1 MSGPF
6 SVIYEDE
13 HLLVLDKPSGL
24 LSIPGRGPDKQDCL
38 LARVQAQHPEALLV
52 HRLDM
57 ATSGL
62 LIMARS
68 PELQKQLGHCF
79 EKRRVSKR
87 YQAVVLGDMGPAGS
101 TGLIYLPVLI
111 DWLNRPRSIICREH
125 GKPSQTQWTSLGSGP
140 LPGTTRLLL
149 EPHTGRT
156 HQLRVHT
163 LALGHPIMGDP
174 LYAPE
179 SARLAVPRLWL
190 HAWQLELAH
199 PITGQAMQWVAPL
212 PF

>member
-1 MSGPF
+1 MSGAF
-6 SVIYEDE
+6 NVIYEDE

-38 LARVQAQHPEALLV
+38 LARVQAAHPETLLV

-68 PELQKQLGHCF
+68 PQVQKQLGQCF
-79 EKRRVSKR
+79 EKRGILKH
-87 YQAVVLGDMGPAGS
+87 YQAVVLGNMGSEGD
-101 TGLIYLPVLI
+101 TGLIDLPVRI
-111 DWLNRPRSIICREH
+111 DWLNRPRSIICH
-125 GKPSQTQWTSLGSGP
+125 QNGKPSQTRWTSLGAGP
-140 LPGTTRLLL
+140 WPGTTRLLL

-163 LALGHPIMGDP
+163 LALGHAIVGDP
-174 LYAPE
+174 LYAQADAPVT
-179 SARLAVPRLWL
+179 STRLLL
-190 HAWQLELAH
+190 HAWQLQLPH
-199 PITGQAMQWVAPL
+199 PVTGVAMHWQAPL

>member
-101 TGLIYLPVLI
+101 TGLIDLPVRI
-111 DWLNRPRSIICREH
+111 DWLNRPRSIICHEH

-190 HAWQLELAH
+190 HAWQLELVH

>member
-1 MSGPF
+1 MPGSF
-6 SVIYEDE
+6 HIIHEDE

-38 LARVQAQHPEALLV
+38 LARVQAVYPETLLI

-68 PELQKQLGHCF
+68 PAVQKQLGQYF
-79 EKRRVSKR
+79 EKRLVRKR
-87 YQAVVLGDMGPAGS
+87 YQAVVLGDMGPEGT
-101 TGLIYLPVLI
+101 TGLIDLPVRI
-111 DWLNRPRSIICREH
+111 DWLNRPRSIVCREH
-125 GKPSQTQWTSLGSGP
+125 GKPSQTQWTSLGEGP
-140 LPGTTRLLL
+140 WRNTTRLLL
-149 EPHTGRT
+149 QPHTGRT

-163 LALGHPIMGDP
+163 LALGHPMVGDP
-174 LYAPE
+174 LYAP
-179 SARLAVPRLWL
+179 AQACVTAPRLLL

-199 PITGQAMQWVAPL
+199 PVTGQVMHWQSPL

>member
-13 HLLVLDKPSGL
+13 HLLVLNKPSGL

-68 PELQKQLGHCF
+68 PELQKQLGQCF

-101 TGLIYLPVLI
+101 KGLIDLPVRI
-111 DWLNRPRSIICREH
+111 DWLNRPRSIICHEH

>member
-1 MSGPF
+1 MHASF
-6 SVIYEDE
+6 SVIHEDE
-13 HLLVLDKPSGL
+13 HVLVLDKPSGL
-24 LSIPGRGPDKQDCL
+24 LSIPGRGPDRQDCL
-38 LARVQAQHPEALLV
+38 LARVQACHPEALLV

-68 PELQKQLGHCF
+68 PEMQKQLGHCF
-79 EKRRVSKR
+79 EKRRVRKR
-87 YQAVVLGDMGPAGS
+87 YQAVVIGDMGPAGRS
-101 TGLIYLPVLI
+101 GLIDLPVRI
-111 DWLNRPRSIICREH
+111 DWLNRPRSIICNDH
-125 GKPSQTQWTSLGSGP
+125 GKPSLTEWTSLGPGP

-163 LALGHPIMGDP
+163 LALGHPMVGDP
-174 LYAPE
+174 LYSPSDTLL
-179 SARLAVPRLWL
+179 SAPRLLL
-190 HAWQLELAH
+190 HAWQLELHH
-199 PITGQAMQWVAPL
+199 PVTGQAMHWEAPL

>member
-13 HLLVLDKPSGL
+13 HLLVLNKPSGL

-68 PELQKQLGHCF
+68 PELQKQLGQCF

-101 TGLIYLPVLI
+101 TGLIDLPVRI
-111 DWLNRPRSIICREH
+111 DWLNRPRSIICHEH

>member
-1 MSGPF
+1 MSGTF
-6 SVIYEDE
+6 DVIYEDE
-13 HLLVLDKPSGL
+13 HLMVLDKPSGL

-38 LARVQAQHPEALLV
+38 LSRVQAVHPEALLV

-68 PELQKQLGHCF
+68 PKLQKQLGHCF
-79 EKRRVSKR
+79 EQRRVSKR
-87 YQAVVLGDMGPAGS
+87 YQAVVLGEMGTAGE
-101 TGLIYLPVLI
+101 TGLINLPVRI
-111 DWLNRPRSIICREH
+111 DWLNRPRSIICH
-125 GKPSQTQWTSLGSGP
+125 QNGKPSQTQWTSLGAGP
-140 LPGTTRLLL
+140 WPGTTRLLL

-163 LALGHPIMGDP
+163 LALGHPMVGDP
-174 LYAPE
+174 LYAPLDAPVT
-179 SARLAVPRLWL
+179 STRLLL
-190 HAWQLELAH
+190 HAWQLELVH
-199 PITGQAMQWVAPL
+199 PVTGQTMQWQAPL

>member
-1 MSGPF
+1 MLGPF

-13 HLLVLDKPSGL
+13 HLLVLNKPSGL

-68 PELQKQLGHCF
+68 PELQKQLGQCF

-101 TGLIYLPVLI
+101 TGLIDLPVRI
-111 DWLNRPRSIICREH
+111 DWLNRPRSIICHEH

>member
-1 MSGPF
+1 MSSSF
-6 SVIYEDE
+6 TVIYEDE

-38 LARVQAQHPEALLV
+38 LSRVQAHHPESLLV

-87 YQAVVLGDMGPAGS
+87 YQAVVIGDMGPAGS
-101 TGLIYLPVLI
+101 SGLIDLPVRI
-111 DWLNRPRSIICREH
+111 DWLNRPRSIICHER
-125 GKPSQTQWTSLGSGP
+125 GKPSKTLWTSLGLGP

-163 LALGHPIMGDP
+163 LALGHPMVGDP
-174 LYAPE
+174 LYAPLDTPHT
-179 SARLAVPRLWL
+179 APRLLL
-190 HAWQLELAH
+190 HAWQLALEH
-199 PITGQAMQWVAPL
+199 PVTGQAMHWEAPL

>member
-1 MSGPF
+1 MPGSF
-6 SVIYEDE
+6 HIIHEDE

-38 LARVQAQHPEALLV
+38 LARVQAVYPETLLV

-68 PELQKQLGHCF
+68 PAVQKQLGQYF
-79 EKRRVSKR
+79 EKRLVRKR
-87 YQAVVLGDMGPAGS
+87 YQAVVLGNMGAEGD
-101 TGLIYLPVLI
+101 TGLIDLPVRI
-111 DWLNRPRSIICREH
+111 DWLNRPRSIICHEH
-125 GKPSQTQWTSLGSGP
+125 GKPSQTHWTRLGQGP
-140 LPGTTRLLL
+140 WPNTTRLLL

-163 LALGHPIMGDP
+163 LALGHPIVGDP
-174 LYAPE
+174 LYAP
-179 SARLAVPRLWL
+179 ADACITAPRLLL
-190 HAWQLELAH
+190 HALTLSLAH
-199 PITGQAMQWVAPL
+199 PVSGQAMEWQAPL

>member
-1 MSGPF
+1 MSGTF
-6 SVIYEDE
+6 DVIYEDE
-13 HLLVLDKPSGL
+13 HLMVLDKPSGL

-38 LARVQAQHPEALLV
+38 LSRVQAVHPEALLV

-68 PELQKQLGHCF
+68 PKLQKQLGHCF
-79 EKRRVSKR
+79 EQRRVSKR
-87 YQAVVLGDMGPAGS
+87 YQAVVLGEMGTAGE
-101 TGLIYLPVLI
+101 TGLINLPVRI
-111 DWLNRPRSIICREH
+111 DWLNRPRSIICH
-125 GKPSQTQWTSLGSGP
+125 QNGKPSQTQWTSLGAGP
-140 LPGTTRLLL
+140 WPGTTRLLL

-163 LALGHPIMGDP
+163 LALGHPMVGDP
-174 LYAPE
+174 LYAPVDAPVT
-179 SARLAVPRLWL
+179 STRLLL
-190 HAWQLELAH
+190 HAWQLELVH
-199 PITGQAMQWVAPL
+199 PVTGQTMQWQAPL

>member
-1 MSGPF
+1 MPGSF
-6 SVIYEDE
+6 HIIHEDE

-38 LARVQAQHPEALLV
+38 LARVQAVYPETLLV

-68 PELQKQLGHCF
+68 PAVQKQLGQYF
-79 EKRRVSKR
+79 EKRLVRKR
-87 YQAVVLGDMGPAGS
+87 YQAVVLGNMGAEGD
-101 TGLIYLPVLI
+101 TGLIDLPVRI
-111 DWLNRPRSIICREH
+111 DWLNRPRSTICHEH
-125 GKPSQTQWTSLGSGP
+125 GKPSQTHWTRLGQGP
-140 LPGTTRLLL
+140 WPNTTRLLL

-163 LALGHPIMGDP
+163 LALGHPIVGDP
-174 LYAPE
+174 LYAP
-179 SARLAVPRLWL
+179 ADACITAPRLLL
-190 HAWQLELAH
+190 HAWTLSLAH
-199 PITGQAMQWVAPL
+199 PVSGQAMEWQAPL

>member
-1 MSGPF
+1 MSESL

-13 HLLVLDKPSGL
+13 HVLVLDKPSGL

-79 EKRRVSKR
+79 EQRRVHKR
-87 YQAVVLGDMGPAGS
+87 YQAVVLGDMGPAGT
-101 TGLIYLPVLI
+101 TGLIDLPVRI
-111 DWLNRPRSIICREH
+111 DWLNRPRSIICHEH
-125 GKPSQTQWTSLGSGP
+125 GKPSQTQWTSLGTGP

-149 EPHTGRT
+149 EPRTGRT

-190 HAWQLELAH
+190 HAWQLELTH
-199 PITGQAMQWVAPL
+199 PITGQAMHWAAPL

>member
-1 MSGPF
+1 MSGTF
-6 SVIYEDE
+6 DVIYEDE
-13 HLLVLDKPSGL
+13 HLMVLDKPSGL

-38 LARVQAQHPEALLV
+38 LSRVQAAHPEALLV

-68 PELQKQLGHCF
+68 PKLQKQLGHCF
-79 EKRRVSKR
+79 EQRRVSKR
-87 YQAVVLGDMGPAGS
+87 YQAVVLGEMGTAGE
-101 TGLIYLPVLI
+101 TGLINLPVRI
-111 DWLNRPRSIICREH
+111 DWLNRPRSIICH
-125 GKPSQTQWTSLGSGP
+125 QNGKPSQTQWTSLGAGP
-140 LPGTTRLLL
+140 WPGTTRLLL

-163 LALGHPIMGDP
+163 LALGHPMVGDP
-174 LYAPE
+174 LYAPVDAPVT
-179 SARLAVPRLWL
+179 STRLLL
-190 HAWQLELAH
+190 HAWQLELVH
-199 PITGQAMQWVAPL
+199 PVTGQTMQWQAPL

>member
-1 MSGPF
+1 MHPSIHL
-6 SVIYEDE
+6 IYEDE
-13 HLLVLDKPSGL
+13 HVLVLDKPSGL

-38 LARVQAQHPEALLV
+38 LARVQAVYPGTLLV

-68 PELQKQLGHCF
+68 PALQKQLGHCF
-79 EKRRVSKR
+79 EKRQVSKR
-87 YQAVVLGDMGPAGS
+87 YQAVVLGDMGSAGT
-101 TGLIYLPVLI
+101 TGLIDLPVRI
-111 DWLNRPRSIICREH
+111 DWLNRPRSIICHEH
-125 GKPSQTQWTSLGSGP
+125 GKPSLTQWTSLGTGP
-140 LPGTTRLLL
+140 WPDTTRLLL

-163 LALGHPIMGDP
+163 LALGHPMVGDP
-174 LYAPE
+174 LYAPTDPPIF
-179 SARLAVPRLWL
+179 APRLLL
-190 HAWQLELAH
+190 HAWQLALTH
-199 PITGQAMQWVAPL
+199 PVTQQPMHWEAPL